1 MTTSLLRVVLFA
13 AMIPPALAQN
23 ASAPR
28 PNSGKNTPAGTGAI
42 EGRVLNGANGQYLNN
57 ARVTVAGTNLQ
68 AFTNSYGE
76 FRLTGVPV
84 GPAQVQ
90 VFYTGVEPQ
99 STSVNVVAD
108 TTVAQNITVGAGAA
122 ASNAQT
128 PATETVKLDAF
139 VVASQRETN
148 GQAIAINEQRFA
160 PNVQTV
166 VASDAFGDVA
176 EGNVGE
182 FVKFMPGVTVDYT
195 AADVRNVSVRGVA
208 SNYTPVTVDGNRLA
222 SSASSS
228 AASSLGRQFD
238 FYQVS
243 INNVSRVEVTK
254 SRTPDMSA
262 DALGGSINM
271 VSKSAFERAKPELNY

>member
-57 ARVTVAGTNLQ
+57 ARVTVEGTGLQ
-68 AFTNSYGE
+68 AFTNSFGE
-76 FRLTGVPV
+76 FRLIGVPV
-84 GPAQVQ
+84 GTATLR

-99 STSVNVVAD
+99 TTT
-108 TTVAQNITVGAGAA
+108 TTVTANDTVTLNITIGAGAA
-122 ASNAQT
+122 ASSEAT
-128 PATETVKLDAF
+128 PASSTVKLDAF

-166 VASDAFGDVA
+166 VASDAF
-176 EGNVGE
+176 
-182 FVKFMPGVTVDYT
+182 
-195 AADVRNVSVRGVA
+195 
-208 SNYTPVTVDGNRLA
+208 
-222 SSASSS
+222 
-228 AASSLGRQFD
+228 
-238 FYQVS
+238 
-243 INNVSRVEVTK
+243 
-254 SRTPDMSA
+254 
-262 DALGGSINM
+262 
-271 VSKSAFERAKPELNY
+271 